1 MDSAF
6 FTMTKRN
13 PDNEAPTTALPKV
26 LVIDDSTLIRKAVV
40 KVLGSE
46 FSVIAAV
53 DGREGLEILKKD
65 RTIKLVITDLMM
77 PNIDGYGVI
86 KAIRGS
92 KNEALKTL
100 PIIVIT
106 GNSDPNTV
114 KLQALDLGASDF
126 LTKPFTSADLLARTR
141 SFMQYQAEVKTLQ
154 KLVARE
160 PVSGLITKK
169 PFDIQLEKDISRVV
183 RHREPLAVM
192 LIELQDAKSLLD
204 TLGDARGSS
213 LIKMITGVL
222 TKSVR
227 KEDTLARLNTGVFAI
242 SLPSANTAGAT
253 ELAHRIFNALNSI
266 KIKNKGQIVPM
277 SVVLGMCAI
286 DKDCCPTI
294 EPLYKNVKGAL
305 VAAKNKK
312 TERIAIELIKKTAP
326 TAKALPP
333 ISIDE
338 LLQGIER
345 GERQKAAKEMSRAL
359 KRLKPLLE
367 MMSKEQKAQFLK

>member
-1 MDSAF
+1 MI
-6 FTMTKRN
+6 KRN
-13 PDNEAPTTALPKV
+13 PNSEPPTSSSLPKV
-26 LVIDDSTLIRKAVV
+26 LVIDDSALIRKAVA

-53 DGREGLEILKKD
+53 DGREGLEIIKKD

-114 KLQALDLGASDF
+114 KLQALDLGANDF
-126 LTKPFTSADLLARTR
+126 LTKPFTSADLLARCR
-141 SFMQYQAEVKTLQ
+141 SYVQHQVEVKTLQ
-154 KLVARE
+154 KLVARD

-169 PFDIQLEKDISRVV
+169 PFDIQLEKDISRVI

-192 LIELQDAKSLLD
+192 LIELQDAKALLESL
-204 TLGDARGSS
+204 GEARASS
-213 LIKMITGVL
+213 LVKMITGVL
-222 TKSVR
+222 SKSVR
-227 KEDTLARLNTGVFAI
+227 KEDTLARLNTGVFAV
-242 SLPSANTAGAT
+242 SLPSANPAGAS

-266 KIKNKGQIVPM
+266 KIKNKGAIVPM

-294 EPLYKNVKGAL
+294 EPLYKNVKDAL
-305 VAAKNKK
+305 VAAKHKK
-312 TERIAIELIKKTAP
+312 NDRIAIELIKKAAP
-326 TAKALPP
+326 AAKDLPP

-338 LLQGIER
+338 LLQAIER